1 MPVPKHK
8 WTFMVYMAGDNG
20 KQIEGRQLFAP
31 MEGAARRDLRKMQ
44 AVGSTPEVAILIQFD
59 TLSDREAT
67 YRLQVQPAGQPQP
80 WVKISEQN
88 TGDPSSLVNFVL
100 WGMEQAPA
108 DHYAVVLWSHGT
120 GWKED
125 DLYTFA
131 RRRQV
136 ELAAG
141 KDEVRSATG
150 HRRNLSSSL
159 FLPATLDILGMED
172 DESRGIAYDDSSMD
186 FLNNA
191 ELQQAFAD
199 IQQRSGRQV
208 DVIGMDACLMSTVEV
223 AYQLRDQAGYLVASQ
238 ALEPME
244 GWPYLSIL
252 RKLAAEPGLSPAEL
266 AVLVVE
272 EYGRHYGES
281 GRGSLGQIAQSAVDL
296 SRLEPLAAHTSSLIR
311 LLEPALDEDDPDFFA
326 RDALEQ
332 ARQGAVRLYEDAEH
346 RLADNVDLYDLL
358 VLLRDEYRGY
368 EAEWPATTQR
378 FLDAFKGS
386 AADRPVL
393 ARQAMG
399 PGGMERT
406 GGLCIYLPPPG
417 VYSEFYDGLDFARL
431 GWGPFLRRLSQVR
444 SF

>member
-1 MPVPKHK
+1 MPGSKHK

-20 KQIEGRQLFAP
+20 KQIEGRALFAS
-31 MEGAARRDLRKMQ
+31 MEGEARRDFRKMQ

-59 TLSDREAT
+59 TLSDREAS

-80 WVKISEQN
+80 WVEIPEQN
-88 TGDPSSLVNFVL
+88 TGDPRSLISFVL
-100 WGMEQAPA
+100 WGMDRAPA
-108 DHYAVVLWSHGT
+108 ERYAVVLWSHGT

-125 DLYTFA
+125 DIYAFA
-131 RRRQV
+131 RKRQV

-141 KDEVRSATG
+141 DDEVRSATG

-159 FLPATLDILGMED
+159 FLPATLDILRMED

-191 ELQQAFAD
+191 ELQQAFAE
-199 IQQRSGRQV
+199 IQRKSGQRV
-208 DVIGMDACLMSTVEV
+208 DLIGMDACLMSTVEV

-252 RKLAAEPGLSPAEL
+252 RKLAAEPERSPANL
-266 AVLVVE
+266 AALVVE
-272 EYGRHYGES
+272 EYGRHYMES
-281 GRGSLGQIAQSAVDL
+281 SRGGWGQITQSAVDL
-296 SRLEPLAAHTSSLIR
+296 SHLESLAAHTSCLVR
-311 LLEPALDEDDPDFFA
+311 LLEPALGKDDFFA
-326 RDALEQ
+326 QATLDQ

-346 RLADNVDLYDLL
+346 RIADNVDLYDLL

-368 EAEWPATTQR
+368 EPEWPATIQQ
-378 FLDAFKGS
+378 FLDAFEGD
-386 AADRPVL
+386 AGTRPVL
-393 ARQAMG
+393 AREAMG

-406 GGLCIYLPPPG
+406 GGLSIYLPPPG
-417 VYSEFYDGLDFARL
+417 TYSEFYDGLAFAKL
-431 GWGPFLRRLSQVR
+431 GWGSFLRKLSQVPR
-444 SF
+444 L